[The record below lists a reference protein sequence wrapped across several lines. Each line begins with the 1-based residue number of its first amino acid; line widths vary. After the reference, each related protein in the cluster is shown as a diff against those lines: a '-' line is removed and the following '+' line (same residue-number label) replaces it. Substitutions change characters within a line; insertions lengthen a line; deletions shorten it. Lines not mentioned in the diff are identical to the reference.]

1 LYGEIHFA
9 CQIAQNKFCGTNT
22 ARNKF
27 HGTGVT
33 SMKYLLGIDQGTT
46 QTTAVVV
53 NEMGEMIRKN
63 SSQLPAQFPQAGWV
77 EQEPNDIVRTVK
89 EACAPLLDKYE
100 IAAVGFD
107 NQGETFVV
115 WDASTGEAVTPAI
128 VWQDTRGQ
136 SVCEALAPSV
146 DADLLRAKTGLLL
159 DSYFSAPKLKWVFE
173 HYPEIRK
180 KAHEGKLKFGTTE
193 TWVIWKLSGGKLHV
207 TDPSTA
213 SRTLLFDMNKFDW
226 DADLLKLFDV
236 PRSMLPEVKPSAGYI
251 GDVDF
256 GNGKPLPLHALLVDQ
271 QAALFGQ
278 ACFNAGEMKCSF
290 GTGSFLLM
298 NIGDKPKLS
307 NNGLLTTVGW
317 NFNGHT
323 AYAFD
328 GGIFVTGSAVQWLR
342 DNLKFIPD
350 SASSH
355 AAAQQSKDFGVVV
368 VPALQGLAAPH
379 WRTDVQGAMFG
390 LNRSTTSDDIVR
402 ATLDGIACRVYE
414 VVTAMSQDLGQK
426 PPHLK
431 VYGGPSGNPYLMQ
444 VIADLLDLEVRVSA
458 ALEAT
463 AIGIANLAGVSALGN
478 TFEALAKNWKSE
490 TTYQPR
496 MTKEERGKKLAQ
508 WSKAIEAVK
517 KFHE

>member
-1 LYGEIHFA
+1 M
-9 CQIAQNKFCGTNT
+9 KF
-22 ARNKF
+22 
-27 HGTGVT
+27 
-33 SMKYLLGIDQGTT
+33 LLGIDQGTT
-46 QTTAVVV
+46 QTTAVIV
-53 NEMGEMIRKN
+53 NEMGEMIEKN
-63 SSQLPAQFPQAGWV
+63 SAQLPARFPQAGWV
-77 EQEPNDIVRTVK
+77 EQEPEDIIRTVR

-115 WDASTGEAVTPAI
+115 WDAESGEAVTPAI

-136 SVCEALAPSV
+136 SVCDALASFV
-146 DADLLRAKTGLLL
+146 DLNWLRQTTGLLL

-173 HYPEIRK
+173 NNLEIRK
-180 KAHEGKLKFGTTE
+180 RAHEGKLKFGTTE
-193 TWVIWKLSGGKLHV
+193 TWVIWKLSGGRLHV

-213 SRTLLFDMNKFDW
+213 SRTLLFDVNKFQW
-226 DADLLKLFDV
+226 DEKLLQLFDV
-236 PRSMLPEVKPSAGYI
+236 PLSMLPEVKMSAGYI

-256 GNGKPLPLHALLVDQ
+256 VGQGSVLPLHALLVDQ

-278 ACFNAGEMKCSF
+278 ACFQAGEMKCSF

-355 AAAQQSKDFGVVV
+355 DAANNSKDQGVVV
-368 VPALQGLAAPH
+368 IPALQGLAAPH

-414 VVTAMSQDLGQK
+414 VVTAMSQDSGT
-426 PPHLK
+426 PPPYLK
-431 VYGGPSGNPYLMQ
+431 VDGGPAGNPYLMQ
-444 VIADLLDLEVRVSA
+444 MIADLLDLEVRVSA
-458 ALEAT
+458 SVEAT
-463 AIGIANLAGVSALGN
+463 AIGIASLAGVSAFG
-478 TFEALAKNWKSE
+478 TGFEQLANGWKAE
-490 TTYQPR
+490 NVYTPR
-496 MTKEERGKKLAQ
+496 MAKGEREKKLEK
-508 WSKAIEAVK
+508 WNKALEAVK
-517 KFHE
+517 RFHE

>member
-1 LYGEIHFA
+1 MTH
-9 CQIAQNKFCGTNT
+9 
-22 ARNKF
+22 
-27 HGTGVT
+27 
-33 SMKYLLGIDQGTT
+33 LLGIDQGTT
-46 QTTAVVV
+46 QTTAVIV
-53 NEMGEMIRKN
+53 NERGEMIEKN
-63 SSQLPAQFPQAGWV
+63 SAQLPARFPQPGWV
-77 EQEPNDIVRTVK
+77 EQDPRDIVRTVR
-89 EACAPLLDKYE
+89 EACAPLLAKYDD

-107 NQGETFVV
+107 NQGETFIV
-115 WDASTGEAVTPAI
+115 WDAATGAPVTPAI

-136 SVCEALAPSV
+136 SVCDALASRV
-146 DADLLRAKTGLLL
+146 DVERLRRTTGLLL

-173 HYPEIRK
+173 NHPEIRQR
-180 KAHEGKLKFGTTE
+180 AHAGELKFGTTE
-193 TWVIWKLSGGKLHV
+193 TWALWSLTNGRLHV

-213 SRTLLFDMNKFDW
+213 SRTLLFDMNKFEW
-226 DADLLKLFDV
+226 DDELLQLFDV
-236 PRSMLPEVKPSAGYI
+236 PRTMLPEVKPSAGYI

-278 ACFNAGEMKCSF
+278 ACFQAGEMKCSF

-342 DNLKFIPD
+342 DNLKAIPD
-350 SASSH
+350 SPSSH
-355 AAAQQSKDFGVVV
+355 EAAKRSSDAGVVV

-379 WRTDVQGAMFG
+379 WRTDVRGAMFG

-414 VVTAMSQDLGQK
+414 VVTAMSQDAGAR

-431 VYGGPSGNPYLMQ
+431 VDGGPSGNPYLMQ
-444 VIADLLDLEVRVSA
+444 MIADLLDLEVRVSA

-463 AIGIANLAGVSALGN
+463 AIGIANLAGMSALG
-478 TFEALAKNWKSE
+478 TSFDSLEKNWKAE
-490 TTYQPR
+490 TVYTPN
-496 MTKEERGKKLAQ
+496 MTKDERGKKLEMWAR
-508 WSKAIEAVK
+508 AVNAVK
-517 KFHE
+517 TFHS

>member
-1 LYGEIHFA
+1 
-9 CQIAQNKFCGTNT
+9 
-22 ARNKF
+22 
-27 HGTGVT
+27 
-33 SMKYLLGIDQGTT
+33 MKYLLGIDQGTT
-46 QTTAVVV
+46 QTTAVIV
-53 NEMGEMIRKN
+53 NEMGEMLEKN
-63 SSQLPAQFPQAGWV
+63 SAQLPARFPQAGWV

-100 IAAVGFD
+100 ISAVGFD
-107 NQGETFVV
+107 NQGETFIV
-115 WDASTGEAVTPAI
+115 WDAETGEAVTPAI

-136 SVCEALAPSV
+136 SVCDALASSV
-146 DADLLRAKTGLLL
+146 DPNLLRQKTGLLL

-173 HYPEIRK
+173 NNPDIRK

-193 TWVIWKLSGGKLHV
+193 TWVIWKLSGGKLHI

-213 SRTLLFDMNKFDW
+213 SRTLLFDMNTFQW
-226 DADLLKLFDV
+226 DDDLLKLFDV
-236 PRSMLPEVKPSAGYI
+236 PRSMLPEIKPSAGHI

-317 NFNGHT
+317 NFKGHT

-355 AAAQQSKDFGVVV
+355 NAANNSKDAGVVV

-414 VVTAMSQDLGQK
+414 VVTAMSQDLGQR

-431 VYGGPSGNPYLMQ
+431 VDGGPSGNPYLMQ
-444 VIADLLDLEVRVSA
+444 MIADLLDIEVRVSA

-463 AIGIANLAGVSALGN
+463 AIGIANLAGMSALGTSFN
-478 TFEALAKNWKSE
+478 ELAQNWKSE
-490 TTYQPR
+490 TSYKPQ
-496 MTKEERGKKLAQ
+496 MKKAEREKKLAQ
-508 WSKAIEAVK
+508 WNRALDAVK
-517 KFHE
+517 IFHK